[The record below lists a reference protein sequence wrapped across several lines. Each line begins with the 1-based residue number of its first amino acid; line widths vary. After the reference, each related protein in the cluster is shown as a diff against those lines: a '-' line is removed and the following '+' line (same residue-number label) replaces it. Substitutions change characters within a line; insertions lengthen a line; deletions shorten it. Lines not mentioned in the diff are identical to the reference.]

1 MLRLTFVCN
10 NLSFYITFLVI
21 FLSPIVVSHTTVDRL
36 VCRSAVSAQKHN
48 VLPECIG
55 EWKKYPWSQFRID
68 NSSECTDCRLISPY
82 VWDYKIEPLLC
93 ATGVKNEECKNII
106 NALSQLKYIKNR
118 NNVLCNILTLC
129 DSHTY
134 IKDLNFGVPLCDDC
148 KRLVNDMQ
156 KLIEDNSTA
165 AQIEA
170 QLDELVCN
178 NLPGEIIPYCK
189 NLVNVHV
196 PYVLHIISEKMSP
209 EEICATLG
217 LCVSVKT
224 KFTLANFMT
233 NKGKKCNE
241 DRKFSWIRRPME
253 TPTCPN
259 CLSVLSQFKI
269 GVENPTIQE
278 RLKELIDE
286 KVCTHMGFF
295 AAACK
300 EAIEYNFGQI
310 INGMKEVDPKEMC
323 SLFGMCTCEYNNI
336 PGDTMLPSLSTSQDI
351 PGVCHL
357 CTLLVKKIFELTIGN
372 QTEAAIVLAMETV
385 CEYLPSDYD
394 TQCENFVEK
403 YGAKIVS
410 AIIDGTAPE
419 LICGSIGLCASPI
432 HQKVGLPS
440 SSQSLP
446 PRQDHQVQT
455 TATLSSGIDV
465 CLTCKFFVE
474 TLYGQLQNN
483 KTEEELKHL
492 IKNACSVLPAGYADK
507 CSELI
512 DRYFDDVIKL
522 IENNYTPE
530 QICQTISLCQ
540 SIPAWSLSEQNP
552 CLLGSTYWC
561 RDYSTAKMCNA
572 VNYCSSNGWKT
583 YPPSNQNKL
592 FKSQCELMKLTE
604 ICVNSE
610 LAKKCN
616 RLNECYEQQVKNFL
630 NLFSISTVSLN
641 NDKIN
646 KSPCSVCVVMT
657 TKWLLQWDLFGGPI
671 INRSICAEYKT
682 KNELQQCYD
691 VVEKAGVLLIRSR
704 SDRNNV
710 EQICARTINCASV
723 KDGENEQFSETI
735 DQSVNENPDKLSPL
749 ALYDFDK
756 IACLWGPTYWCSSKE
771 TARKCNA
778 TNYCTA
784 TYWPEIN
791 TNGIDIDSKDNNIID
806 SHATTTSL
814 STPIEKTKSEH
825 LLGIKPCSWGPSYW
839 CQSKE
844 IAKICGNAALVH
856 CETKVWIT
864 LSDSRKSSHKITSK
878 LDNRC
883 THGPSFWCASFE
895 NAKLCG
901 EHAEWHCMNVV
912 WSNIHKF
919 KSNSI
924 NP

>member
-1 MLRLTFVCN
+1 MLADMLRLTFV
-10 NLSFYITFLVI
+10 LI

-148 KRLVNDMQ
+148 KRLVNDMR

-217 LCVSVKT
+217 LCVNVKT

-241 DRKFSWIRRPME
+241 DRKFSWIRRPMGSVGHKWTSYKSQE

-278 RLKELIDE
+278 RLKGLIDE

-410 AIIDGTAPE
+410 SIIDGTAPE

-440 SSQSLP
+440 SSQSLS

-492 IKNACSVLPAGYADK
+492 IKNACSVLPAGYADR

-530 QICQTISLCQ
+530 QIC
-540 SIPAWSLSEQNP
+540 
-552 CLLGSTYWC
+552 
-561 RDYSTAKMCNA
+561 
-572 VNYCSSNGWKT
+572 
-583 YPPSNQNKL
+583 
-592 FKSQCELMKLTE
+592 
-604 ICVNSE
+604 
-610 LAKKCN
+610 
-616 RLNECYEQQVKNFL
+616 
-630 NLFSISTVSLN
+630 
-641 NDKIN
+641 
-646 KSPCSVCVVMT
+646 
-657 TKWLLQWDLFGGPI
+657 
-671 INRSICAEYKT
+671 
-682 KNELQQCYD
+682 QCYD

-791 TNGIDIDSKDNNIID
+791 TNGIDIDNKDNNIID

-814 STPIEKTKSEH
+814 PTAIEKTKSEH